1 MGAIGGGDVFA
12 ATEEAAMTI
21 EELMNEW
28 RETRDR
34 IAVHIEAISS
44 GSRIHLV
51 GDPSADAAE
60 VSLAKLKAWQL
71 EIDELMIEWL
81 MPD

>member
-1 MGAIGGGDVFA
+1 
-12 ATEEAAMTI
+12 MTI

-28 RETRDR
+28 RETRER
-34 IAVHIEAISS
+34 IAAHIEAIGS
-44 GSRIHLV
+44 GGGIHLV
-51 GDPSADAAE
+51 GDPSADAAK
-60 VSLAKLKAWQL
+60 VSLAKLKAWQQ

>member
-1 MGAIGGGDVFA
+1 VFA
-12 ATEEAAMTI
+12 ATKEAAMTI

-28 RETRDR
+28 RETRER
-34 IAVHIEAISS
+34 IAVHIEAIGS

-60 VSLAKLKAWQL
+60 ASLAKLRAWQQ

-81 MPD
+81 MP

>member
-1 MGAIGGGDVFA
+1 VLAGKEA
-12 ATEEAAMTI
+12 AAMTI

-34 IAVHIEAISS
+34 IALHIETISR
-44 GSRIHLV
+44 GCRIHLV
-51 GDPSADAAE
+51 GDPSSDAAE
-60 VSLAKLKAWQL
+60 VSLAKLKAWQK